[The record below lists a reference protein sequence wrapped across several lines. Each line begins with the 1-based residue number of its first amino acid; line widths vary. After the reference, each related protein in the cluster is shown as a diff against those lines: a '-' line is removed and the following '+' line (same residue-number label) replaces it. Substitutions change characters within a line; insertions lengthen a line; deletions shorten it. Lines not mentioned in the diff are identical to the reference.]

1 MLVKFKFYILSEGA
15 YRHYDVIYMM
25 KIGYVKNN
33 NLFKLVVSFVI
44 IIEFF
49 SSCKSG
55 QETPVD
61 TKYLKEFH
69 LENFEPQEK
78 YLQEGNLNL
87 YVDYSTCN
95 QLGQNSPFFSGCCS
109 ISC

>member
-1 MLVKFKFYILSEGA
+1 MVFKQCFNDDSKTADLSG
-15 YRHYDVIYMM
+15 VT
-25 KIGYVKNN
+25 V
-33 NLFKLVVSFVI
+33 F
-44 IIEFF
+44 
-49 SSCKSG
+49 SCKSG

-87 YVDYSTCN
+87 YVD
-95 QLGQNSPFFSGCCS
+95 
-109 ISC
+109 